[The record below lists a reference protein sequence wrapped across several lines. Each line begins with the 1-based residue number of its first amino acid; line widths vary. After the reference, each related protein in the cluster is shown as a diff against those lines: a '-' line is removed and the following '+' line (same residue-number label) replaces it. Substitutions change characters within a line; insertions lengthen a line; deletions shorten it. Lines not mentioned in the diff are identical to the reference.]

1 MKRHIKTLV
10 LTAASIAATTTAAMP
25 AQACGGRSGRSYV
38 SVSRS
43 RYPVVRQ
50 PVYVR
55 PVQSACGTP
64 RVVQPP
70 VHMPQPVQQ
79 PIQPVQQ
86 PLQPVQQPIQH
97 VGGINRQPVRP
108 VAPVNQVNPAA
119 ATTPAATTAA
129 PQVSTPVQA
138 VTPASNASATNS
150 PTAEASALQMLAA
163 MSASQAAPAT
173 AAAQPAQQAAS
184 QIPQFTAANQQ
195 PAANHVG
202 TWKANLGNNQAVEL
216 TLKADGS
223 FVWTAVRSGK
233 SSTFEGQFR
242 LESGRLTL
250 VRSNDLQ
257 QMAGSWSGA
266 GNQFTFKLRGA
277 TTGSLAF
284 QRT

>member
-70 VHMPQPVQQ
+70 VHLPQPVQQ
-79 PIQPVQQ
+79 PIQP
-86 PLQPVQQPIQH
+86 

-119 ATTPAATTAA
+119 ATTPAATAAA

-138 VTPASNASATNS
+138 VTPSSNASATNS

-163 MSASQAAPAT
+163 MSASQAAPAQAA

-266 GNQFTFKLRGA
+266 GNQFTFKLGGA

>member
-10 LTAASIAATTTAAMP
+10 LTAASIAVTTTAAMP

-38 SVSRS
+38 SVS

-79 PIQPVQQ
+79 PIQPVQR
-86 PLQPVQQPIQH
+86 PLQPVQQPIQP
-97 VGGINRQPVRP
+97 VGGINRQPVRS
-108 VAPVNQVNPAA
+108 VATVNQVNPAA

-138 VTPASNASATNS
+138 VTPAGNASATNT

-163 MSASQAAPAT
+163 MSASQAAPAQAA
-173 AAAQPAQQAAS
+173 AAAQPAQQAAP

-216 TLKADGS
+216 TLKANGS

-266 GNQFTFKLRGA
+266 GNQFTFKLGGA